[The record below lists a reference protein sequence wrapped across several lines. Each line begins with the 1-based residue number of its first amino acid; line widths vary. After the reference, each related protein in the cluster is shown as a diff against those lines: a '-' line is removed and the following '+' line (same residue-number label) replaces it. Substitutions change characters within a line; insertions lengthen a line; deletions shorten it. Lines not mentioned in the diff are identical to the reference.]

1 MDRQAAK
8 RLLALPFALIAVG
21 LIGWSAWFYHY
32 APEAHSTD
40 ETAGTWIAIGSLTL
54 LGGLLSLGIAVR
66 LLRGSR
72 S

>member
-1 MDRQAAK
+1 MGQ
-8 RLLALPFALIAVG
+8 RLLAVPFVVLAVG
-21 LIGWSAWFYHY
+21 LISWSAWLYHY
-32 APEAHSTD
+32 APEARTTD

-66 LLRGSR
+66 LLRGRR